1 MDRLL
6 SEQEICQA
14 SLSSLCAHCTCKET
28 GKPEYIPCQL
38 YDSTALAIAAQLA
51 KTDKEWVSK
60 LESIMNM
67 YEECEDECDLCLF
80 RDGCVVKKLKAIIA
94 DLTGRSIGL

>member
-1 MDRLL
+1 MNNRLL

-51 KTDKEWVSK
+51 KTDKEWVG
-60 LESIMNM
+60 IMEEQYRKCNM
-67 YEECEDECDLCLF
+67 GECLHEEPKCQFMRTDLGEYHC
-80 RDGCVVKKLKAIIA
+80 RWWQDHK
-94 DLTGRSIGL
+94 RR